1 MKKRLLLCVATML
14 LITACNENENT
25 QKTVTKDIKKETKMQ
40 RPEKAEEIR
49 VKLGMPFE
57 EFEKI
62 KGMRKKHSPT
72 GKWGYLNFYEKHWST
87 KNPAT
92 ILFELDNNKTLKLPY
107 TIRFDTFADSNMVN
121 KGVCEIELQ
130 TGITKADLM
139 TYEEAR
145 VKFYAFLQDL
155 LKQGWKRALRYSQ
168 PRISDRQAMH
178 YKLTENNMYYLDP
191 SYEPTLEEWKK
202 LETGGMSRSN
212 YWVLHYKSKVFLS
225 INLGVV
231 PHKTDPTLASYLMFI
246 TIRDGEEEGMSYT
259 KEREESK
266 WKETQVDDV
275 KRYLNYRKEAETKVK
290 AKGYTIDESYEDYV
304 IDPKEY

>member
-1 MKKRLLLCVATML
+1 MRKKLLLCVATML
-14 LITACNENENT
+14 LVTACNENEST
-25 QKTVTKDIKKETKMQ
+25 EKHTSKEIQKERKVL
-40 RPEKAEEIR
+40 RPEKPEEIR

-57 EFEKI
+57 ELEKI
-62 KGMRKKHSPT
+62 GGMRKKHSPA
-72 GKWGYLNFYEKHWST
+72 GKWGYLDFYKKHWDIE
-87 KNPAT
+87 KPAKI
-92 ILFELDNNKTLKLPY
+92 ILTYDDTKTLQLPY
-107 TIRFDTFADSNMVN
+107 TIRFRSSADSNRIK
-121 KGVCEIELQ
+121 KGLSKFQLQ

-155 LKQGWKRALRYSQ
+155 LKQGWERALRYSQ
-168 PRISDRQAMH
+168 PRISDRLAMH
-178 YKLTENNMYYLDP
+178 YKLTEDDMYYLDP

-202 LETGGMSRSN
+202 LETGGMSSSN
-212 YWVLHYKSKVFLS
+212 YWVLHYKSKVFLR

-259 KEREESK
+259 KEREETK
-266 WKETQVDDV
+266 WKETHVDDV
-275 KRYLNYRKEAETKVK
+275 KRYLTYRKEAETKVK

-304 IDPKEY
+304 IDPKEW